1 MGSGGLLGSGPE
13 LGGGAVPWNSPK
25 SSSAAVKQLHKT
37 HSRQVSYRITL
48 YSSLFPGFPL
58 PQVVDRLLH
67 VIKIKLEV
75 ITVINSWIKLLAEII
90 WNEAEDSTQ
99 SRNQPDIKCN
109 VTRQLVTITQYGI
122 AGVHQLGL

>member
-1 MGSGGLLGSGPE
+1 MIE
-13 LGGGAVPWNSPK
+13 
-25 SSSAAVKQLHKT
+25 
-37 HSRQVSYRITL
+37 
-48 YSSLFPGFPL
+48 
-58 PQVVDRLLH
+58 
-67 VIKIKLEV
+67 IKVEF

-99 SRNQPDIKCN
+99 SHNQPNIKCN